1 MAPLFTASQPWR
13 SISLWGTGREKSN
26 NGRVPCPHLSLEL
39 FGNSSWNKLW
49 GKEDQ
54 CKFYFEPKFW
64 SLGKDGGLKER
75 IVKGGREGWVFFLI
89 NPFVSQYWDLLS
101 TGSME
106 FSKRF
111 MVAILNEL
119 MACWTFGKGEL
130 QTVNGSF
137 SIPRF
142 IFHSFNLISH
152 YSGFASISL
161 IPNWFL
167 ICTGPVITT
176 KLRIWAQDMIRKRN
190 NLLHTRFVDLRKG
203 CYHHNRPLWRFESTR
218 L

>member
-13 SISLWGTGREKSN
+13 SIISLWGTGREKSN

-64 SLGKDGGLKER
+64 SLGKDGELKER

-119 MACWTFGKGEL
+119 MACWTFGEGEL

-152 YSGFASISL
+152 YSLLQFR
-161 IPNWFL
+161 WFL
-167 ICTGPVITT
+167 TCYMYRTCYYDET
-176 KLRIWAQDMIRKRN
+176 KNLSSRNMILKRN

>member
-64 SLGKDGGLKER
+64 SLGKDGELKER

-89 NPFVSQYWDLLS
+89 NPFVSQYWDPLS

-152 YSGFASISL
+152 YSLLQFR
-161 IPNWFL
+161 WFL
-167 ICTGPVITT
+167 TVDRWPLKVICTGPVITT
-176 KLRIWAQDMIRKRN
+176 KLRIWAQEIWFLKETIYCTLV
-190 NLLHTRFVDLRKG
+190 LLI
-203 CYHHNRPLWRFESTR
+203 
-218 L
+218 